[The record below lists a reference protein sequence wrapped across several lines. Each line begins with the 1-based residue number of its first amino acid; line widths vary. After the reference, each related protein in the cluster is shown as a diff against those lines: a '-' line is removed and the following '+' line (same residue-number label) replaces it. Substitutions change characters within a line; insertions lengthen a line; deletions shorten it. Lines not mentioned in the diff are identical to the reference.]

1 MSYTLDIM
9 PSCQRTIDKACKK
22 NATLREILRKKMNE
36 IILNPL
42 HYKPLMHDLA
52 GERRVHI
59 MKSFV
64 LKFMVDNNKK
74 IVTFLAFTHHDDA
87 YKR

>member
-1 MSYTLDIM
+1 MSYNSIIH
-9 PSCQRTIDKACKK
+9 PKCQREINKACKK
-22 NATLREILRKKMNE
+22 NRVLEKLLKRKISK
-36 IILNPL
+36 IIQNPA
-42 HYKPLMHDLA
+42 HYKPLRHDLA

-64 LKFMVDNNKK
+64 LKFEVNENRKV
-74 IVTFLAFTHHDDA
+74 VTFLAFTHHDDA